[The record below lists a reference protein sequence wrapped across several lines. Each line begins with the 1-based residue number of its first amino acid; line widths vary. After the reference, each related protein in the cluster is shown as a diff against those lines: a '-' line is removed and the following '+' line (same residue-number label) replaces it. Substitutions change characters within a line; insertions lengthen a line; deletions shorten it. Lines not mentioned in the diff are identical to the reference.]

1 MNTVGMIAYR
11 AETIMTDLLRTKTIT
26 TTNARSI
33 LQDLFATTVDLV
45 PDQDKNE
52 LHVRLHGASTP
63 ATNQAIARLLKEIN
77 QTETVFPSTELTM
90 VFESHIPTQKPKTGD
105 T

>member
-11 AETIMTDLLRTKTIT
+11 AETIMTDLLRSKTIT

-33 LQDLFATTVDLV
+33 LQDLFTTPADIKTDL
-45 PDQDKNE
+45 DKKE
-52 LHVRLHGASTP
+52 LHVYLHGASTP
-63 ATNQAIARLLKEIN
+63 AKNKAIARLMNEIN
-77 QTETVFPSTELTM
+77 QTETVFPGTELTM
-90 VFESHIPTQKPKTGD
+90 VFESHIPAQNKKTGD